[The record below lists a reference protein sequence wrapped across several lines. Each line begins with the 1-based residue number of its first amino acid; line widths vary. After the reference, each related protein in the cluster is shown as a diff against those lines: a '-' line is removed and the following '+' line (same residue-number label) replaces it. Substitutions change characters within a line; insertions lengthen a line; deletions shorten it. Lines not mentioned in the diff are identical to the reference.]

1 MISVFLIINKSRI
14 DNVLTK
20 FVLQVSILKI
30 SMIKPRT
37 FGLSSV
43 T

>member
-1 MISVFLIINKSRI
+1 
-14 DNVLTK
+14 
-20 FVLQVSILKI
+20 VLQVSILKI